1 MRHVGQKT
9 GFQLVGAPQMIGPL
23 VEFGIES
30 HDAAIGVLQ
39 FLIEVQQLVAAPFEF
54 LKLEQH
60 LAVLLADLLDRIG
73 RRIARQ
79 GLGELRDANLAER
92 CRVSRQRF
100 RDRDPRSLLRPG
112 LDRKI
117 SYQTLRAAQSNA
129 QPGTMAW
136 PLDRLARR
144 RNARAA
150 IGNDDFERSGAVGPD
165 VELDCAAAAVLDRVA
180 GDFRDR
186 GRDAGLRVQIV
197 AKQFRNP
204 AGAAARQDD
213 VGIAQERNP
222 QQARF
227 HRGARNTTTE
237 QSSRSLRYSRN
248 RTPAISAGCAASR
261 PGNEPR
267 FQRPDIPSEC
277 RISVGSPVNG

>member
-1 MRHVGQKT
+1 
-9 GFQLVGAPQMIGPL
+9 MIGPL

-39 FLIEVQQLVAAPFEF
+39 LLIEVQQLVAAPFEF

-79 GLGELRDANLAER
+79 GLGELRDANLA
-92 CRVSRQRF
+92 QRRRISGKRF
-100 RDRDPRSLLRPG
+100 GDRDPRSLLRSG
-112 LDRKI
+112 LDRKM

-129 QPGTMAW
+129 QPGTMAR

-150 IGNDDFERSGAVGPD
+150 IYNDDFERSRAFGSD
-165 VELDCAAAAVLDRVA
+165 IKLDRAATAVLDRVA
-180 GDFRDR
+180 GDFRNR
-186 GRDAGLRVQIV
+186 SRNTGLRVQIV
-197 AKQFRNP
+197 AEQFRDP

-213 VGIAQERNP
+213 VGVALERNP

-267 FQRPDIPSEC
+267 FQRADIPSEC